1 MSSTGCPGG
10 AFPPYGPVMNE
21 TALTVHQIARPHG
34 FPTAEHFAFIESPLP
49 EPVVGSALVEN
60 LYWSVDPYHREMMD
74 DVPGG
79 FALDAPLEG
88 RTIGRVIASRTPRL
102 AEGEIVFHRQGWRT
116 HAAVRPDEVRQLPR
130 FEGVPLTAYL
140 STLGG
145 TGLTAYVGLTR
156 IARLQEGEDLFV
168 SAAAGG
174 VGTATGRF
182 ARLLG
187 AGRLV
192 GSAGSAAK
200 AAHLT
205 REVGYDAVFDYH
217 DGPAADLLGKAAPD
231 GIDVFVDNVGGEQLA
246 AAMGALREFGRV
258 VRVGT
263 ISQYN
268 TPDAPP
274 PRFDYRTW
282 WRRASAWKVSWSA
295 TTAVC
300 RRTCTSSR
308 CHICRAAGSLWTRR
322 WLTVS
327 SASWTRSWECCA
339 ARTPARSS
347 CGTVRNPRPELTPD
361 SVSRNMP
368 ERRPAQQVTT
378 GSTARRW
385 WTRLRPARLVA
396 QARLL

>member
-1 MSSTGCPGG
+1 MT
-10 AFPPYGPVMNE
+10 E
-21 TALTVHQIARPHG
+21 TALTVHQTARPHG
-34 FPTAEHFAFIESPLP
+34 FPAADHFTFAESPLP
-49 EPVVGSALVEN
+49 EPSAGSALVEN

-74 DVPGG
+74 DLPGG
-79 FALDAPLEG
+79 FALRAPLEG
-88 RTIGRVIASRTPRL
+88 RTLGRVIASRTPRL
-102 AEGEIVFHRQGWRT
+102 AEGEIVFHRKGWRT
-116 HAAVRPDEVRQLPR
+116 HATVTPEEIRRLPR
-130 FEGVPLTAYL
+130 FDGVPLTAYL

-182 ARLLG
+182 AGLLG

-246 AAMGALREFGRV
+246 AAVGALREFGRV

-268 TPDAPP
+268 TPGASS
-274 PRFDYRTW
+274 PRFDYADIVEKSLRVEGFLVRNYLDLQEELYEFAVPHLQSGRLVPDETVVDGFEHIVEAFLGMLRGENTGKIIVRDRTQ
-282 WRRASAWKVSWSA
+282 
-295 TTAVC
+295 
-300 RRTCTSSR
+300 
-308 CHICRAAGSLWTRR
+308 
-322 WLTVS
+322 
-327 SASWTRSWECCA
+327 TRS
-339 ARTPARSS
+339 
-347 CGTVRNPRPELTPD
+347 VD
-361 SVSRNMP
+361 
-368 ERRPAQQVTT
+368 
-378 GSTARRW
+378 
-385 WTRLRPARLVA
+385 
-396 QARLL
+396 